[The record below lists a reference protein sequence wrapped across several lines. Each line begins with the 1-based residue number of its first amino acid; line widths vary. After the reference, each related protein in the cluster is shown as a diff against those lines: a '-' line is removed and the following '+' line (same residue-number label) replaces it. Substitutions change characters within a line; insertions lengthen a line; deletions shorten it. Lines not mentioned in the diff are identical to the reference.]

1 MIGLNPGY
9 LLKYFLLYKKFL
21 NFRDQIRSGDPDAF
35 FVLNGDVC
43 AEFPLREMLKFHQN
57 AEEDIKATVLATEAT
72 KGMVCTKVI

>member
-1 MIGLNPGY
+1 M
-9 LLKYFLLYKKFL
+9 LLTFQKNQAKCRILLIFL

-57 AEEDIKATVLATEAT
+57 AEEDVKATVLATEAT
-72 KGMVCTKVI
+72 KGMVCTFDPS

>member
-9 LLKYFLLYKKFL
+9 LLKSFLLYKKFL

>member
-1 MIGLNPGY
+1 M
-9 LLKYFLLYKKFL
+9 YKKFL

-57 AEEDIKATVLATEAT
+57 SEEDVKATILATEAT
-72 KGMVCTKVI
+72 KGTVANNSYRF

>member
-1 MIGLNPGY
+1 M
-9 LLKYFLLYKKFL
+9 LLTFQKKLAKYRKLLIFL

-57 AEEDIKATVLATEAT
+57 AEEDVKATVLATEAT
-72 KGMVCTKVI
+72 KGKNKGGAVY

>member
-1 MIGLNPGY
+1 M
-9 LLKYFLLYKKFL
+9 YKKFL

-57 AEEDIKATVLATEAT
+57 AEEDVKATVLATEAT
-72 KGMVCTKVI
+72 KGKRYGIHSSVSWNYFAIQ